1 MDENLDFL
9 NTDQLPG
16 LIGESTPTPPLVV
29 TETTEIKDVSTIN
42 EHLVDDLNL
51 TRATLRAQQEIMLQ
65 VAKEFAKTA
74 MTAEHPKVI
83 EALGTFMGHLTKN
96 ATALVDMHKSAKDAA
111 GPGVVQQQNQ
121 QINAEN
127 VFIGTPT
134 DLLDHFGTRQD
145 SKKQA
150 IEGEYVEVEEDNDRA
165 KE

>member
-16 LIGESTPTPPLVV
+16 LIGDSTPTPPLVV
-29 TETTEIKDVSTIN
+29 SEATEIKDVSTLN

-51 TRATLRAQQEIMLQ
+51 TRSTLRAQQEIMLQ

-74 MTAEHPKVI
+74 MTAEHPKII
-83 EALGTFMGHLTKN
+83 EALGTFMGHLTQN
-96 ATALVDMHKSAKDAA
+96 AKALVDMHKTAKDAA

-134 DLLDHFGTRQD
+134 DMLDHFGTRQD
-145 SKKQA
+145 SKKA
-150 IEGEYVEVEEDNDRA
+150 MIEGEYVKVDEEDDRA

>member
-1 MDENLDFL
+1 MDENLEFL

-16 LIGESTPTPPLVV
+16 LIGDSTPTPPLVV
-29 TETTEIKDVSTIN
+29 TESTPIKDVSTLN
-42 EHLVDDLNL
+42 ESLVDDLNL
-51 TRATLRAQQEIMLQ
+51 TRSTLRAQQEIMLQ

-83 EALGTFMGHLTKN
+83 EALGTFMGHLTQN
-96 ATALVDMHKSAKDAA
+96 AKALVDMHKSAKDAA

-145 SKKQA
+145 SKKSA
-150 IEGEYVEVEEDNDRA
+150 LLEGEFNEVDEDDRA
-165 KE
+165 VE